1 MKPVLLFASIAF
13 GFMAVAKCFPQQPAQ
28 PSQRDAEA
36 VVIKLYK
43 QIVLR
48 KPIGI
53 PQKAD
58 RQAIWPLLSRDLIKR
73 LDLARECEK
82 DYFLQYPE
90 PKLKPEFDQYPEPKL
105 KPEFD
110 WLEMGLFSGGNEQA
124 LPSRVA
130 VRRTMKQKDGSYQVG
145 VKLTYKE
152 TFETYGRPPDPKD
165 TFNWDVIAFA
175 IWDGNRFAVNDV
187 LYTKDRPN
195 EAELRLSQL
204 LSHGC
209 KDGKWVG
216 ASR

>member
-1 MKPVLLFASIAF
+1 MKPLLLFASIAF
-13 GFMAVAKCFPQQPAQ
+13 GFMANAKCFPQQPAQ

-48 KPIGI
+48 KPLGI

-82 DYFLQYPE
+82 DYFRQYSDPN
-90 PKLKPEFDQYPEPKL
+90 LKPAFG
-105 KPEFD
+105 
-110 WLEMGLFSGGNEQA
+110 WLEMGLFSGGNEHA

-130 VRRTMKQKDGSYQVG
+130 VRRTVKQKDGSYQVEA
-145 VKLTYKE
+145 KITYKE

-165 TFNWDVIAFA
+165 TFNWDVVAFV

-187 LYTKDRPN
+187 SYSKDHPD
-195 EAELRLSQL
+195 EVELRLSQL
-204 LSHGC
+204 LSDGC

-216 ASR
+216 NSR

>member
-1 MKPVLLFASIAF
+1 MRPVLLLSSIAF
-13 GFMAVAKCFPQQPAQ
+13 GFMAVGKCFPQQPAQ
-28 PSQRDAEA
+28 PGQRDGEA

-53 PQKAD
+53 PQKRD
-58 RQAIWPLLSRDLIKR
+58 RQAIWPLLSQDLIKR
-73 LDLARECEK
+73 LDSARECEA
-82 DYFLQYPE
+82 DYFRQYSDPN
-90 PKLKPEFDQYPEPKL
+90 L

-124 LPSRVA
+124 LPSSVA
-130 VRRTMKQKDGSYQVG
+130 VHRTVKQKDGSYQVE

-152 TFETYGRPPDPKD
+152 TFETYGRPPNPKD
-165 TFNWDVIAFA
+165 TFSWDVVAFV
-175 IWDGNRFAVNDV
+175 IWDKNRFAVDDV
-187 LYTKDRPN
+187 LYANDYPD
-195 EAELRLSQL
+195 EAELRLSLL

-216 ASR
+216 YSR

>member
-13 GFMAVAKCFPQQPAQ
+13 GFMAIAKCFPQQPAQ

-82 DYFLQYPE
+82 DYFRQYSDPN
-90 PKLKPEFDQYPEPKL
+90 L

-130 VRRTMKQKDGSYQVG
+130 VRRTVKQKDGSYQVG
-145 VKLTYKE
+145 MKLTYKE
-152 TFETYGRPPDPKD
+152 TFETYDRPPDPKD
-165 TFNWDVIAFA
+165 TFNWNVIAFV

-187 LYTKDRPN
+187 LYARDYPD

-216 ASR
+216 DTR